1 MYLFILKLFQM
12 TEKRE
17 GKEWGNTEWL
27 AIFSKAKKIATD
39 LATSIWSANVPK
51 VLAVYLNKVLT
62 PILESWK
69 IDDLIVSVN
78 QKLEESKGKEKLVSI
93 LESLKSAL
101 LKLKWE
107 LEQLE
112 SMTDNL
118 TINDWLEF
126 IDTKISI
133 LTRKNNLEFTESIVL
148 FFWKSRRSK
157 LSEMVSEVSESFSV
171 NLKSAL
177 SSLKDTLS
185 EIKLKKPEFIKGVIE
200 NTLSGLSVDE
210 SIIYLDRL
218 IASLG
223 KSGYDKEFRAY
234 LVSKKE
240 ESYKIKVIE
249 MIDSWKLE
257 DALSI
262 ARKRAAWAWFKWDK
276 ELLEYWNQQIA
287 ILESRLK

>member
-1 MYLFILKLFQM
+1 M

-17 GKEWGNTEWL
+17 GKEWGNGEWL
-27 AIFSKAKKIATD
+27 AIFNKVRTLATD
-39 LATSIWSANVPK
+39 LATSIWSANLPK
-51 VLAVYLNKVLT
+51 VLVVYINKVIT

-69 IDDLIVSVN
+69 IDDLVLSVD
-78 QKLEESKGKEKLVSI
+78 QKLEESKGKEKIVSI
-93 LESLKSAL
+93 LNSLKSAL
-101 LKLKWE
+101 IKLKWE

-133 LTRKNNLEFTESIVL
+133 LTKKNNLEFAESIVL

-157 LSEMVSEVSESFSV
+157 LSDKVSQVSESFSS
-171 NLKSAL
+171 NLKLAI
-177 SSLKDTLS
+177 SSLKNTLS
-185 EIKLKKPEFIKGVIE
+185 EIKSRKPEVIKGVIE
-200 NTLSGLSVDE
+200 NTLSWLSVDE

-218 IASLG
+218 IASLS
-223 KSGYDKEFRAY
+223 KRGYNKEFRAY

-240 ESYKIKVIE
+240 ESYKIKVVE
-249 MIDSWKLE
+249 MINSWKLE
-257 DALSI
+257 EALSI
-262 ARKRAAWAWFKWDK
+262 ARKRAAWAGFKWDF
-276 ELLEYWNQQIA
+276 ELLSYWNQQIA